1 VSTPQQTPAQKLQAE
16 RLTYPGLL
24 PREIIVLRNWLKMH
38 EREFDRFDYNV
49 LLGAGFD
56 PGPTYEQN
64 IRDMAIHNTQKRVDA
79 VGFVGSQATLIEVK
93 DRAGFSAI
101 GQLVGYEALWI
112 QAHPTD
118 MPPKMLLVCNRFA
131 PDILPVLTR
140 NEIEL
145 AVVAADFGELR
156 SSG

>member
-1 VSTPQQTPAQKLQAE
+1 MSTPQQTPAQKLQSE
-16 RLTYPGLL
+16 RLSYPGLL
-24 PREIIVLRNWLKMH
+24 PREIIVFRNWLKLH
-38 EREFDRFDYNV
+38 ESEYDRFEYNV
-49 LLGAGFD
+49 RLGDGFD
-56 PGPTYEQN
+56 PGPTFDPK
-64 IRDMAIHNTQKRVDA
+64 IRQLSQDNTKTRVDA

-145 AVVAADFGELR
+145 AVVAADFSELR
-156 SSG
+156 G